1 MTLSITTKMPI
12 SSAVPLVPPQQVHDD
27 SYPVSPELAL
37 VDPELAARARLRLP
51 DPRVADADAALRRL
65 TAVPIGERNVVA
77 SSSDRTEKRGVGV
90 LVGVAVALTAT
101 LLLADVRVEVGKTGA
116 AAEAPV
122 APASSGRSS
131 APAAAP
137 SRPPPAK
144 PPGATPRTTLPKK
157 QPRSAEPRRLAWA
170 PTGGAEGYHVELYRD
185 DTRIFVAETQRPEVT
200 VPARWTLNGTVRTLA
215 PGDLRWYVW
224 PLVDGRRQAG
234 AIVQATLTIPSS

>member
-1 MTLSITTKMPI
+1 M
-12 SSAVPLVPPQQVHDD
+12 
-27 SYPVSPELAL
+27 
-37 VDPELAARARLRLP
+37 DPELAARARLHLP

-65 TAVPIGERNVVA
+65 TSVPRAEPHVVA
-77 SSSDRTEKRGVGV
+77 SLGVRTEKRGVGV
-90 LVGVAVALTAT
+90 LVAVAVALTAT

-116 AAEAPV
+116 AAEAP
-122 APASSGRSS
+122 ATPAASGRSS

-137 SRPPPAK
+137 TRRPPAAK
-144 PPGATPRTTLPKK
+144 PAGAPPRTTLPEK

-170 PTGGAEGYHVELYRD
+170 PTAGAEGYHVELYRD

-200 VPARWTLNGTVRTLA
+200 VPARWTLNGTARTLA

-234 AIVQATLTIPSS
+234 AIVQATLTIPPS